1 MTYYELF
8 SIAVQ
13 IVVPVSIFAA
23 GWFFR
28 DVFKKIQ
35 QLEID
40 AVKLQGE
47 VERNAERV
55 EHMNNNVKQ
64 GMDYLKDGIEGLKDD
79 FNEIK
84 TELRELFR
92 QVNRPSG
99 D

>member
-1 MTYYELF
+1 MTYYEIF
-8 SIAVQ
+8 SLAVQ
-13 IVVPVSIFAA
+13 IIVPVSIILT

-35 QLEID
+35 QLELD

-55 EHMNNNVKQ
+55 EHMNNNFKQ
-64 GMDYLKDGIEGLKDD
+64 GMEYLKDGIEGLKDD

-92 QVNRPSG
+92 QVNRPPSE
-99 D
+99 